1 MLIGE
6 FAPSVFFKTCSYVI
20 IATLFIIYYLSQ
32 LLGHEKPFPNCWI
45 SDCAGHYPEFVF
57 FRVATISGSVLVML
71 GWMTNHFY
79 LKSISR
85 EASFRVEAY
94 RPEIAMVAGLIGA
107 MLLMGSTANLD
118 TGKRHPKWHT
128 FCASRFFMFTVG
140 AQIYNTV
147 VYWLVRSK
155 IGKVSKP
162 NNYFK
167 AVLLA
172 LLVLQLL
179 VSIRYGVDEVETAQ
193 AEVASVIGKI
203 LEWTLTITV
212 ILGFYSMSLDVA
224 HFKFVYE
231 MNKPAVH
238 NELEEVD

>member
-1 MLIGE
+1 MFIGE
-6 FAPSVFFKTCSYVI
+6 FAPSLFFKICSYVI

-85 EASFRVEAY
+85 EAAFRVEVY
-94 RPEIAMVAGLIGA
+94 RPEIAMVMGMIGA

-118 TGKRHPKWHT
+118 TGKRHPKWHS
-128 FCASRFFMFTVG
+128 FCASHFFIFTVG

-147 VYWLVRSK
+147 VYLLVRSK
-155 IGKVSKP
+155 IGKISKE

-167 AVLLA
+167 II
-172 LLVLQLL
+172 LLVLMVVQLL
-179 VSIRYGVDEVETAQ
+179 VSIKYGVYEVETTE
-193 AEVASVIGKI
+193 EVGSVIGKI

-212 ILGFYSMSLDVA
+212 IMGFYSMSLDVGN
-224 HFKFVYE
+224 FKFVYE
-231 MNKPAVH
+231 MSKPTVD
-238 NELEEVD
+238 NGIEEVD